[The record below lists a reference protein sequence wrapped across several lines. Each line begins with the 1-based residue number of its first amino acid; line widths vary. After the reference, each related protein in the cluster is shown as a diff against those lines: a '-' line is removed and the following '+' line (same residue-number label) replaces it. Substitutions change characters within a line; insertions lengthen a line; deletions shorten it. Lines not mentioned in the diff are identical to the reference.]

1 MGWLWG
7 GPQIG
12 GVVVEMGMSVCPLSP
27 PLALLGGGGVS
38 PSAAVTPVWLSPIL
52 GTTPWPQG
60 GGFLGWWWQ
69 PGTLL
74 IPPHSRREKHLT
86 LETNHL
92 LGGGGARGAG
102 PPAARP
108 SCFGLVSSCSPP
120 SVVRP
125 LPQPCLGFF
134 SVRPTPAH
142 ALSIWFSVEY
152 FVRCYRCSSLYK

>member
-92 LGGGGARGAG
+92 LGGGRGVPAPQQRG
-102 PPAARP
+102 HLALGWCRHVPPPLLSAPYP
-108 SCFGLVSSCSPP
+108 SPASVSFL
-120 SVVRP
+120 SVRRP
-125 LPQPCLGFF
+125 LTRSRYGFQ
-134 SVRPTPAH
+134 
-142 ALSIWFSVEY
+142 LSI
-152 FVRCYRCSSLYK
+152 L